1 MQITKRDL
9 ITIAALSV
17 IFFAMATWNLGL
29 TQAPVTTAQLSA
41 GQSFYVDLGSVQTVK
56 SVCFLLEDG
65 SYNLTITSGSP
76 GNWSSTYVPASF
88 SDYYKWNEVQYLTP
102 HTTRYI
108 KVDFYDTTDGQSATI
123 AEIAVI
129 NPAGQR
135 LAIASVHG
143 LNSGN
148 ANLSNLIDEQN
159 LVQYPATYMT
169 ETYFDEIY
177 FVRTAEQY
185 LHLQWPYEWTH
196 PPLGKLVQAAGIEM
210 FGFSP
215 FGWRFMGVMF
225 GTLMIAVMYLLGKR
239 LFGTWIGGF
248 AAAFLLTF
256 DFMHFTMARMGTAD
270 TYVVFFSL
278 LSQLFFFVY
287 FSNVVKNGW
296 KTSVL
301 PLFLAVI
308 FFFLSFS
315 TKWLAL
321 YGALGMLALLAALR
335 LRDVAKLKGGLA
347 SKYAA
352 FFDNP
357 FLLLMAFIALGVG
370 IYFAIYIPDMII
382 GRPFISFPLTGPN
395 ANYNAVVNLQF
406 AMFNYHATLT
416 ATHPFSSVWWSWP
429 FMVSPQGY
437 VPLWLWVTN
446 LPNNIRSTIAVLGNP
461 AVWWVGFASIIA
473 IAVEVAG
480 GDKLASHLRVMI
492 SKKASSQTS
501 VQDTE
506 VTSNFENGNQ
516 RSEMKTKLR
525 NSLTI
530 VAGFLIFTVTA
541 ICSEVFNYH
550 SFLLAFP
557 TYAGMFMAVY
567 GMTGN
572 LMDKHEGKD
581 VAPIFIIVVF
591 FFSWIPYTFLSR
603 ATFIYHF
610 YVSVPFMCLASAYFI
625 NRYWNTKPG
634 KIAAVALFASI
645 IILFIVFYPVTSG
658 APEPKSYIESLEWFK
673 SWYF

>member
-9 ITIAALSV
+9 ITIAALSAV
-17 IFFAMATWNLGL
+17 FFVMATWNLGL
-29 TQAPVTTAQLSA
+29 TRTPVTTAQLSA
-41 GQSFYVDLGSVQTVK
+41 GQSFYVDLGAVQTVK
-56 SVCFLLEDG
+56 SVCFLLEEG
-65 SYNLTITSGSP
+65 SYNLTMTSGSP
-76 GNWSSTYVPASF
+76 GNWSSTSATSSF
-88 SDYYKWNEVQYLTP
+88 SDYYKWDEVQFFP
-102 HTTRYI
+102 AQTTRYI
-108 KVDFYDTTDGQSATI
+108 KVDFYNTADGQSATI

-129 NPAGQR
+129 NPEGQK
-135 LAIASVHG
+135 LAIASVKG

-196 PPLGKLVQAAGIEM
+196 PPLGKLIQAAGIGI

-215 FGWRFMGVMF
+215 FGWRFMGVIF
-225 GTLMIAVMYLLGKR
+225 GTLMIPVMYLLGKR
-239 LFGTWIGGF
+239 LFGNWIGGF
-248 AAAFLLTF
+248 ASAFLLTF

-278 LSQLFFFVY
+278 LSQLFFFIY
-287 FSNVVKNGW
+287 FSNVVDNGW

-321 YGALGMLALLAALR
+321 YGALGMLALLVALR
-335 LRDVAKLKGGLA
+335 FKDVAKLKESLLD
-347 SKYAA
+347 KYAA
-352 FFDNP
+352 FFNHP
-357 FLLLMAFIALGVG
+357 FGLLIAFIALGVG

-382 GRPFISFPLTGPN
+382 GRPFITFPLTGPSV
-395 ANYNAVVNLQF
+395 NYNAVVNLQF

-416 ATHPFSSVWWSWP
+416 ATHPFSSVWWTWP
-429 FMVSPQGY
+429 FMVSPHGY
-437 VPLWLWVTN
+437 VPLWLWVTD

-461 AVWWVGFASIIA
+461 AVWWVGFAGIIA
-473 IAVEVAG
+473 IALEVASR
-480 GDKLASHLRVMI
+480 DKLASHPWVRI
-492 SKKASSQTS
+492 SKKTFSRI
-501 VQDTE
+501 
-506 VTSNFENGNQ
+506 NFRG
-516 RSEMKTKLR
+516 SI
-525 NSLTI
+525 TI
-530 VAGFLIFTVTA
+530 VVGFLIFTITA

-550 SFLLAFP
+550 SFLLALP
-557 TYAGMFMAVY
+557 TYAGMFMATY
-567 GMTGN
+567 GMMSN
-572 LMDKHEGKD
+572 LMDKRERKD
-581 VAPIFIIVVF
+581 IAPIFITVIF

-610 YVSVPFMCLASAYFI
+610 YVSVPFICLASAYFI
-625 NRYWNTKPG
+625 SKYWNTKIG
-634 KIAAVALFASI
+634 KIAAVVFFASV
-645 IILFIVFYPVTSG
+645 IILFIVFYPVISG
-658 APEPKSYIESLEWFK
+658 APVPISYIESLRWFK